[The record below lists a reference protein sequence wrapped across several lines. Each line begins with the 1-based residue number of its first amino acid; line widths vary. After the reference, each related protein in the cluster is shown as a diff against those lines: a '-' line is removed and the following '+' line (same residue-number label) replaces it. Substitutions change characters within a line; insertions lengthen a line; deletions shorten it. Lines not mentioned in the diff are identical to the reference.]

1 VRIRAFVFDDNE
13 AIRSMLWHL
22 LDSRG
27 YEVFTFP
34 DPGLCPLH
42 LAVGC
47 RCPEDQACGDI
58 IISDVNMPNITGL
71 EFVENQIKKGCKVKN
86 VALISGAWSESDLE
100 YTQRLGCQPFH
111 KPFTIDE
118 INEWLDECENKIN
131 PNRLLSDWFQ
141 GRTHQSVSD
150 ELA

>member
-1 VRIRAFVFDDNE
+1 
-13 AIRSMLWHL
+13 
-22 LDSRG
+22 
-27 YEVFTFP
+27 
-34 DPGLCPLH
+34 
-42 LAVGC
+42 
-47 RCPEDQACGDI
+47 
-58 IISDVNMPNITGL
+58 MPNITGL